1 MCVILYSNFVFK
13 MRQANYKKK
22 LHTHLKTVDESWQLR
37 SPFFKMALK
46 LVKNQMQFTAGLHFA
61 TGLSMLD
68 VVKP

>member
-1 MCVILYSNFVFK
+1 

-37 SPFFKMALK
+37 SPFFKIALK
-46 LVKNQMQFTAGLHFA
+46 LLKTRMQFTAGLYFA

-68 VVKP
+68 VIKP